1 MKAERALALFL
12 EDEVVIDDPAFAPA
26 PFGGLVAFDPG
37 ADGVHRSEPLPVLL
51 FDGDE
56 NLPAIGVKPVPG
68 IVHRPRATGGS
79 SGPGAADR
87 RRCGGRC
94 RQWTEKLVG

>member
-1 MKAERALALFL
+1 RALALFL

-26 PFGGLVAFDPG
+26 PFGRLVAFDPG
-37 ADGVHRSEPLPVLL
+37 ADGVYRGEPLPVLL

-56 NLPAIGVKPVPG
+56 NLPTIGVKPIPG
-68 IVHRPRATGGS
+68 IMHRAGPTGG
-79 SGPGAADR
+79 GRGHRRADR

-94 RQWTEKLVG
+94 RQWAEKLVGEA